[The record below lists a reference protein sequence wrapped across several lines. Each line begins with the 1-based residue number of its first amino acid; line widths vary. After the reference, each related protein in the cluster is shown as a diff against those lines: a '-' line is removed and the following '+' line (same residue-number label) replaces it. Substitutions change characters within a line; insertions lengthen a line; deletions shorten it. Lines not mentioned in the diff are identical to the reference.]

1 MVFIMN
7 LGESDFILITTDYV
21 TSYEKYYVSSYEK
34 YYGVYNE
41 SR

>member
-7 LGESDFILITTDYV
+7 LGESDFTLITTD
-21 TSYEKYYVSSYEK
+21 YVSSYEK
-34 YYGVYNE
+34 YYDVYSE